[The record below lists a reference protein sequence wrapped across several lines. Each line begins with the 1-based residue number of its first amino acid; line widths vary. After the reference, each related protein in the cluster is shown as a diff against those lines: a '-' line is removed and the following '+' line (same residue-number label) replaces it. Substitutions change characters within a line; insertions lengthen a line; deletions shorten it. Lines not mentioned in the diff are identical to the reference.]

1 MILTFVMKKKFT
13 YLVLLLII
21 FSLFWTDLF
30 SVHFVKAEENTATT
44 QTDATKDID
53 TLVKKLNDRQSQVL
67 KSWNAKLFYSQ
78 TELDNEKN
86 KLDTRVSELA
96 QITASINSYQDKIE
110 GLKKNIVSLTNELE
124 LLDSEIELTKLQI
137 RNTQIQIEEKEKDVS
152 NTYEKIN
159 LTEVASKE
167 QDRIVTT
174 YVELL
179 YKQNQVYFAPE
190 KNISNDISYFATQ
203 NGINDILTANK
214 YATILRKSGSDI
226 LADLQDVDLL
236 LNLRKKQLTNDQTRL
251 AELQRNFSIA
261 QETLNQQKES
271 KRILLE
277 KTQGE
282 QANFETLLE
291 ENKKQ
296 QEEIQKEVLN
306 QQDTIKDIESKLE
319 AFQKNIASSSLSP
332 EEIAERAKILAQ
344 LGEGTNGKL
353 GLDWPVAPLRG
364 IAAYFHDASYVK
376 TFGVDHNAIDIPTPQ
391 GTEIKSPADGYVTK
405 VKDAGLGYSYIMVAH
420 NGGVMTLYGHVSKI
434 LVTAGDLVKRGDIIG
449 LSGGTPGSAGAG
461 WMTTGAHLH
470 FEVFQD
476 GKHVDPLGYL
486 DNSVLKK

>member
-1 MILTFVMKKKFT
+1 MKKKFT
-13 YLVLLLII
+13 YLTLSLIL
-21 FSLFWTDLF
+21 FSLFWTDIF
-30 SVHFVKAEENTATT
+30 SLSFPVHAQGSVTSA
-44 QTDATKDID
+44 QTDPEKEIKD
-53 TLVKKLNDRQSQVL
+53 LVNRLNARQSQVL
-67 KSWNAKLFYSQ
+67 KNWNSKLFYSQ

-86 KLDTRVSELA
+86 KLDSRVSELT
-96 QITASINSYQDKIE
+96 QITADINNYQQKIE
-110 GLKKNIVSLTNELE
+110 GLKKNIVSLTNELA

-137 RNTQIQIEEKEKDVS
+137 RNTQIQIQEKEQDVTE
-152 NTYEKIN
+152 NYEKIN
-159 LTEVASKE
+159 LTEIAGKE

-190 KNISNDISYFATQ
+190 KNISNDVSYFVTQ

-236 LNLRKKQLTNDQTRL
+236 LNIRKKQLTNDQVRL
-251 AELQRNFSIA
+251 AELQKSFSIA
-261 QETLNQQKES
+261 QQTLSQQKES
-271 KRILLE
+271 KRLLLE
-277 KTQGE
+277 RTQGE
-282 QANFETLLE
+282 QKNFEILVE
-291 ENKKQ
+291 ENRKL
-296 QEEIQKEVLN
+296 QEEIQKEVLL
-306 QQDTIKDIESKLE
+306 QQESIKEIETKLE

-353 GLDWPVAPLRG
+353 GLDWPVPPLRG
-364 IAAYFHDASYVK
+364 ITAYFHDSSYVN
-376 TFGVDHNAIDIPTPQ
+376 TFGVAHSAIDIPAPQ
-391 GTEIKSPADGYVTK
+391 ASEIHSPADGYVTK
-405 VKDAGLGYSYIMVAH
+405 VKDSGLGYSYIMVAH

-449 LSGGTPGSAGAG
+449 LSGGTPGTAGAG

-486 DNSVLKK
+486 DNGVLKK